1 MACACK
7 ANKELE
13 LLHKKYGH
21 KVTPSKRD
29 LMGFYT
35 IEGLKGVC
43 ASLIILI
50 CTPLLFIYVTY
61 ITFFAKEKR
70 ISIKKLIKKNARK

>member
-21 KVTPSKRD
+21 KVSPTKRD

-43 ASLIILI
+43 ASLIILM
-50 CTPLLFIYVTY
+50 CTPLLFIYVFHKR
-61 ITFFAKEKR
+61 FFAKEKR
-70 ISIKKLIKKNARK
+70 ISVKKLLRKDARK